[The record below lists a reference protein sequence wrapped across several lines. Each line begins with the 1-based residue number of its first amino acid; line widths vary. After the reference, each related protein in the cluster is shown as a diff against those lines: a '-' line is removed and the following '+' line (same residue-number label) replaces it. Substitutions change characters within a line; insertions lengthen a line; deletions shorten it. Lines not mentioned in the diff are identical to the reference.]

1 MWGVLTPSPPKRKGE
16 FHRNKEVAVRPS
28 TKVFLTLMGAFVLIL
43 TVSRDA
49 DGLWALSL
57 GIFLACLLI
66 AYVFRDFPDES
77 AGQTGSADRHGGAG
91 YDGGGR
97 SGDGGFGDGGGGGD

>member
-1 MWGVLTPSPPKRKGE
+1 M
-16 FHRNKEVAVRPS
+16 RPS
-28 TKVFLTLMGAFVLIL
+28 TKVILTLMGAFVLFL

-57 GIFLACLLI
+57 GTFLTCLLI
-66 AYVFRDFPDES
+66 AFVFRDSSDGG
-77 AGQTGSADRHGGAG
+77 ARQGGSADRDGGAG

-97 SGDGGFGDGGGGGD
+97 NGDGGFGGGGDGGE